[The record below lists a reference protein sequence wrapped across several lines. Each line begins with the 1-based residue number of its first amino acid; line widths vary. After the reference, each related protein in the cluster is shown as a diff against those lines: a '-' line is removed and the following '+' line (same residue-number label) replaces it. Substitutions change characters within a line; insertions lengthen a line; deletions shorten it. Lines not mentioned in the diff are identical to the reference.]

1 VQNGLGSAARELTMS
16 QRQRTYAG
24 QSAEARALARRDRLI
39 EAAVKIYGA
48 QGYRN
53 ATVKAVCEAAGLT
66 ERYFYESFDNSEA
79 LLIAA
84 FDHVA
89 HVVLRC
95 LDAIRAE
102 HDGAPIEAARAL
114 LRAYFQILKDDP
126 NGARLFVVEIAR
138 VGPAVDAVLATWMEE
153 FGELLARTLAPR
165 RQAASRRGVLKRA
178 GAAGAVVQIARAWI
192 RGGFA
197 QGVYAV
203 AEDALTLCRV
213 LEEPAR
219 SGE

>member
-1 VQNGLGSAARELTMS
+1 MS
-16 QRQRTYAG
+16 QRQRTYGG
-24 QSAEARALARRDRLI
+24 QSAEARALARRERLI
-39 EAAVKIYGA
+39 EAAVKVYGA

-95 LDAIRAE
+95 LDGIRAE
-102 HDGAPIEAARAL
+102 HESSPVEAARAV

-126 NGARLFVVEIAR
+126 NGARLFVMEITR
-138 VGPAVDAVLATWMEE
+138 VGPAVDAVLAAWMEE
-153 FGELLARTLAPR
+153 YGELLAKTLSPKR
-165 RQAASRRGVLKRA
+165 PAASRRGVLTRA
-178 GAAGAVVQIARAWI
+178 GAAGAVVQIARTWI
-192 RGGFA
+192 RGGYA
-197 QGVYAV
+197 QGVYTV

-213 LEEPAR
+213 LEE
-219 SGE
+219 

>member
-1 VQNGLGSAARELTMS
+1 MAAR
-16 QRQRTYAG
+16 RRIYAG

-39 EAAVKIYGA
+39 EAAVLVYGA
-48 QGYRN
+48 QGYRT

-95 LDAIRAE
+95 LDKIRAE
-102 HDGAPIEAARAL
+102 YDGAPRDAARAL

-138 VGPAVDAVLATWMEE
+138 VGPAVDEVLAAWMAE
-153 FGELLARTLAPR
+153 FGELLARTLAPGR
-165 RQAASRRGVLKRA
+165 APSARRGVLLRA
-178 GAAGAVVQIARAWI
+178 GAAGAVVQIARGWI
-192 RGGFA
+192 RGGYA
-197 QGVYAV
+197 QGVFAV
-203 AEDALTLCRV
+203 AEDALRLCAV
-213 LEEPAR
+213 LEQEP
-219 SGE
+219 EH